1 MLSESDK
8 VTFVDE
14 KHSIDAA
21 IKFSATLL
29 EYAKLAFFERACVPM
44 GLQGMLSSRRV
55 LIIKNTLMKVSGCM
69 ALASRGGKRLALRH

>member
-14 KHSIDAA
+14 KHSIDAG

-44 GLQGMLSSRRV
+44 GLQGMFSSRRV
-55 LIIKNTLMKVSGCM
+55 LII
-69 ALASRGGKRLALRH
+69 R